1 MNTCPD
7 LDEIR
12 KALKVC
18 FKDKSIRAFLF
29 GSRATGTA
37 RYNSDWDIGVL
48 TDHPVPGHI
57 MVKARESLDSIR
69 TLHSFDLVDFSKVNA
84 SFRNIAMSKMIPLLG
99 EET

>member
-1 MNTCPD
+1 
-7 LDEIR
+7 
-12 KALKVC
+12 
-18 FKDKSIRAFLF
+18 
-29 GSRATGTA
+29 
-37 RYNSDWDIGVL
+37 
-48 TDHPVPGHI
+48 